1 MNQEKINAAV
11 DAAFDKAL
19 KAIQPRMD
27 RELYPRAFANEYSWL
42 SVKNAINLNNAAI
55 RQAVKDVLAEV
66 LAED

>member
-19 KAIQPRMD
+19 AAIQPRME

-42 SVKNAINLNNAAI
+42 RVKNAIELNNAAI
-55 RQAVKDVLAEV
+55 QQAVKAVLAEV
-66 LAED
+66 LAEE